1 MTLTWELVNLGDG
14 LREDGIDGYLI
25 TCPDLGDKDFGM
37 RIYLRE
43 DDPLGH
49 AAEIV
54 RILNED
60 EARWAAGQEAPAD
73 ERQ

>member
-1 MTLTWELVNLGDG
+1 MATWELVDLGDG
-14 LREDGIDGYLI
+14 EGLDPEMAGVNGHAI
-25 TCPDLGDKDFGM
+25 TCPGLDGRDWGL

-54 RILNED
+54 GILNAHH
-60 EARWAAGQEAPAD
+60 AREGEV
-73 ERQ
+73 RHGG